1 MKELTFAT
9 TVKSYAFDEL
19 PETYRQLVE
28 KAKAM
33 TCNSY
38 SPYSGFRV
46 GAALLLD
53 NGEILGGTN
62 QENAAYP
69 SGLCAERTAMFDA
82 NANYPDVPV
91 RALAVACYANGHF
104 TDEPGSPCGSCRQ
117 SLLETE
123 HRFGKDIPVILYGEK
138 HTIVFE
144 SVRST
149 LPYCF
154 VNDSLQG

>member
-69 SGLCAERTAMFDA
+69 SGLCAERTVMFYA
-82 NANYPDVPV
+82 NANYP
-91 RALAVACYANGHF
+91 
-104 TDEPGSPCGSCRQ
+104 
-117 SLLETE
+117 
-123 HRFGKDIPVILYGEK
+123 GKDIPVILYGEK